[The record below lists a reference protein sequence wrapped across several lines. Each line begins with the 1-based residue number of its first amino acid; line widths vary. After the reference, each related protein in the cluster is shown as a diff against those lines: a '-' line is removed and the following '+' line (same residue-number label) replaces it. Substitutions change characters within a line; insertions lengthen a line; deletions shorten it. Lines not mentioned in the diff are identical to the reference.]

1 MLLESTGICGQITMR
16 RLSGEPVLLESTGI
30 CGRIRMDNSA
40 IQGEAGARQ
49 DTARALPYY

>member
-1 MLLESTGICGQITMR
+1 MR